1 MLCYSSV
8 SIMRPCMSLILAHAL
23 FVNRPNLDQHGCRTL
38 HMFCSSLLAILP
50 EHNSKNRGF
59 LRYSDVWDSYDQWEH
74 FILEMPDGRR
84 FLRCD
89 RKNRNHFY
97 FEGTVPDIPDVGDFY
112 DECEPGCPK
121 NRNSRKNPSIG
132 KS

>member
-1 MLCYSSV
+1 MLKFKFYRISDL
-8 SIMRPCMSLILAHAL
+8 SLVPICPK
-23 FVNRPNLDQHGCRTL
+23 NR
-38 HMFCSSLLAILP
+38 
-50 EHNSKNRGF
+50 KNRGF
-59 LRYSDVWDSYDQWEH
+59 LRYFDVWDSYDQWEH
-74 FILEMPDGRR
+74 FIPEILDGRR

-89 RKNRNHFY
+89 RKNRNHLC

>member
-1 MLCYSSV
+1 MERNQLNSGGYSLV
-8 SIMRPCMSLILAHAL
+8 LTCPK
-23 FVNRPNLDQHGCRTL
+23 NR
-38 HMFCSSLLAILP
+38 
-50 EHNSKNRGF
+50 KNRGF

-74 FILEMPDGRR
+74 FIPEISDSRR